1 MFVYACVCACACV
14 YIYMKLNPMK
24 STSIVKEDANIGVRE
39 SKAGIT
45 CLYSIKPSEKS
56 VTAET
61 HKEHNA

>member
-1 MFVYACVCACACV
+1 MFVCVCV

-39 SKAGIT
+39 SKVGIT
-45 CLYSIKPSEKS
+45 CLYSIKPSENS

>member
-1 MFVYACVCACACV
+1 ME
-14 YIYMKLNPMK
+14 LNHLT

-45 CLYSIKPSEKS
+45 CLGSNGTIKNN

-61 HKEHNA
+61 HKE

>member
-1 MFVYACVCACACV
+1 
-14 YIYMKLNPMK
+14 MKLNPMK

-45 CLYSIKPSEKS
+45 CLYSIKPSENF

-61 HKEHNA
+61 HKEHKA